1 MNLYA
6 HYVKRIQ
13 DFLIA
18 LVVSI
23 VLSPVLFTVSVLVK
37 IKLGSPVIFK
47 QKRPGLNNKVFTLY
61 KFRTMTNK
69 KDKNGVLL
77 PDEDRMTSF
86 GEWLRSTS
94 LDELPE
100 LFNILNGSLSI
111 VGPRPQLVKD
121 IVFMSKEQRRRH
133 IVRPGLTGLA
143 QVNGRNNINWDE
155 KFEYDLEYIGNITFI
170 NDWKIMLKT
179 VLKVFCKE
187 GINTEGL
194 ATSEDLGD
202 YLLRL
207 GRITEEEY
215 TAGLEKSKVLI
226 NR

>member
-6 HYVKRIQ
+6 HFIKRVQ
-13 DFLIA
+13 DFAIA
-18 LVVSI
+18 LAVSI
-23 VLSPVLFTVSVLVK
+23 ILSPVLIIVSLLVK

-47 QKRPGLNNKVFTLY
+47 QKRPGLNNKIFTLY
-61 KFRTMTNK
+61 KFRTMTDK
-69 KDKNGVLL
+69 KDKHGELL
-77 PDEDRMTSF
+77 PDKDRMTSF
-86 GEWLRSTS
+86 GEWLRGTS

-100 LFNILNGSLSI
+100 LFNILNGSLAI

-121 IVFMSKEQRRRH
+121 LVFMDKEQRKRH
-133 IVRPGLTGLA
+133 RVRPGLTGLA

-155 KFEYDLEYIGNITFI
+155 KFKFDLKYIRNITFY
-170 NDWKIMLKT
+170 NDWKIMFQT
-179 VLKVFCKE
+179 VQKVFCKE

-215 TAGLEKSKVLI
+215 RAGLEKSKLLI
-226 NR
+226 NS